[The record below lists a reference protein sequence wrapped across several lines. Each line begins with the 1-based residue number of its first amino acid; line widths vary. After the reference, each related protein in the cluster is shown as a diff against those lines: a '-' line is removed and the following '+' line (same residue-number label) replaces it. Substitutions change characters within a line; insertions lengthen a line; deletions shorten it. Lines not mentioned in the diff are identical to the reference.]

1 MWVREFVWGVTD
13 QSKRQSVIKT
23 LWETAM
29 VKSEKAKL
37 QKEKGDHS
45 IAFLMCMISGSLFL
59 FSHVAEGFVPGEVE
73 EDRSSHED
81 G

>member
-1 MWVREFVWGVTD
+1 
-13 QSKRQSVIKT
+13 
-23 LWETAM
+23 M